1 MKLSNKE
8 RVMKIYIYKGIKTIT
23 TMKSDNFGLHSPL
36 SDVSHH
42 LSWWRLD
49 GDLMSQGTDT
59 GTPRAAGATLK
70 LSNNPNHFLL
80 DKRKIGLIIEQKL
93 SYW

>member
-1 MKLSNKE
+1 MA
-8 RVMKIYIYKGIKTIT
+8 
-23 TMKSDNFGLHSPL
+23 SDNVGLHSPL

-42 LSWWRLD
+42 LSWWRLY

-59 GTPRAAGATLK
+59 GTPWAASTTLK
-70 LSNNPNHFLL
+70 LSNNPNHFLY
-80 DKRKIGLIIEQKL
+80 DKRKIGLIIEKL